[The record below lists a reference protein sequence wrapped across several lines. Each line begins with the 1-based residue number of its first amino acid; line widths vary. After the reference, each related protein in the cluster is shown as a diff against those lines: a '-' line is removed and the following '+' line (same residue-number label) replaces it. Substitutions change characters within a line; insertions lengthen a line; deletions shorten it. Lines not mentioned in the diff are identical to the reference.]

1 MITAFDGENDVV
13 VVTMPS
19 EEPGIK
25 PHQKFYSANDPELL
39 NLEHSPL
46 FPSGVIIKPYEE
58 YWLEKHR
65 EKFEKILM
73 KNPAENLDGN

>member
-13 VVTMPS
+13 VITMPS

-39 NLEHSPL
+39 NLEHSP
-46 FPSGVIIKPYEE
+46 PSPSEVIIKPYEE

-65 EKFEKILM
+65 EKFEKILI
-73 KNPAENLDGN
+73 KNPTENKDGN